1 MLFKEQQS
9 LVGLKVVV
17 MVLNHYKFEYYA
29 SKFSILAIALVTG
42 AAELTEKWVDLIR
55 FISSLSWFE

>member
-17 MVLNHYKFEYYA
+17 MVLNQYKFEYYA
-29 SKFSILAIALVTG
+29 SKFSIHAIALVVV
-42 AAELTEKWVDLIR
+42 LLI
-55 FISSLSWFE
+55 IIWSVA